1 MFRNE
6 FLSKLSRLSNL
17 FLVSLFFLMLPH
29 INKVQ
34 YVSSTIT
41 SKFVYF
47 IFGCIALFAFCIFKL
62 IYSDEKTF
70 WFTYLDIALTLL
82 LIYITCN
89 RYIIQQNYGF
99 SIRYVE
105 LLGLILFYIS
115 VRLISVKH
123 CYWLSLSIIVSG
135 IVQALYGIFQFFGY
149 YSSNHSGFRMTGS
162 FFNPGPYAGFLVT
175 VWTISLG
182 FYLFRGEIKKQIL
195 SKINYAPLFVNY
207 LFEYIPLLGV
217 IVIALILPVLE
228 SRASWVTALLSS
240 TILLEFRY
248 DYLKKLFKKATITSK
263 KGIVILLIT
272 GILITVFF
280 KLYDYKKDSSD
291 GRMLIWKVTT
301 GIITDYP
308 FFGVGFDRFTAE
320 YMNYQARYFSTA
332 AETNNEMLGDNTN
345 YAFNEGLQFLTE
357 NGILGLLF
365 LIPLIIVLWR
375 IKGDHKTE
383 IPVLIAKT
391 GILSIAT
398 FACFSYSM
406 QILPIKLML
415 FFFLAL
421 VSNAAGTSFRLKII
435 ELSRVKRIYK
445 NICLMFFCF
454 LIYKGTLY
462 AKKLNENFLVWG
474 SALQSYQFGDYKEA
488 LLGYERAYPILN
500 NNGEFLMNYGKTLAM
515 NGEYYNAILILGEAK
530 QYLNNT
536 VIAIAL
542 GDSYKKTHQ
551 YEKAESAYIQA
562 SNMIPGRFYALYL
575 LANLYDESGQ
585 QYKAFVLARK
595 ILDKRIKV
603 PSKAIEDIRNEM
615 KKILAKYK
623 KSSGDK
629 KIKESQ
635 NV

>member
-1 MFRNE
+1 MFKIT
-6 FLSKLSRLSNL
+6 FLSRLSNL
-17 FLVSLFFLMLPH
+17 FIVSLFFLILPQ

-47 IFGCIALFAFCIFKL
+47 IFGCIVLFVFCVFKL
-62 IYSDEKTF
+62 VYSNEKTF
-70 WFTYLDIALTLL
+70 SLTYLDMALTLL

-99 SIRYVE
+99 SIRYFE

-135 IVQALYGIFQFFGY
+135 LVQALYGIFQFLGY
-149 YSSNHSGFRMTGS
+149 YSSNHTGFRMTGS

-175 VWTISLG
+175 VWIIALG
-182 FYLFRGEIKKQIL
+182 FYLFRDEIKKQIL
-195 SKINYAPLFVNY
+195 SKINSEELFVNY
-207 LFEYIPLLGV
+207 LFEYIPLLGIV
-217 IVIALILPVLE
+217 VIALVLPVLE
-228 SRASWVTALLSS
+228 SRASWVAALLSS

-248 DYLKKLFKKATITSK
+248 CYLRKLFKKTTIKSK
-263 KGIVILLIT
+263 KAIVILLIT
-272 GILITVFF
+272 GILATIFF

-291 GRMLIWKVTT
+291 GRMLIWKVST
-301 GIITDYP
+301 GIITDNP
-308 FFGVGFDRFTAE
+308 FFGVGFDRFATE
-320 YMNYQARYFSTA
+320 YMNYQARYFSA
-332 AETNNEMLGDNTN
+332 AVETNKEVLGDNTN
-345 YAFNEGLQFLTE
+345 YAFNEGLQFLIE
-357 NGILGLLF
+357 NGIVGFLF
-365 LIPLIIVLWR
+365 LIPIIIILWR
-375 IKGDHKTE
+375 IKADKKTE
-383 IPVLIAKT
+383 IPVLIAKM

-421 VSNAAGTSFRLKII
+421 LSNSTGNSFRFKII
-435 ELSRVKRIYK
+435 EFRAFKRIYK
-445 NICLMFFCF
+445 NICLLFACF
-454 LIYKGTLY
+454 LVYQGILY
-462 AKKLNENFLVWG
+462 AKKLNENFLLWG
-474 SALQSYQFGDYKEA
+474 AALQSYQFGDYKQASLE
-488 LLGYERAYPILN
+488 YERAYPMLN
-500 NNGEFLMNYGKTLAM
+500 KNGEFLMNYGKTLAM
-515 NGEYYNAILILGEAK
+515 NGDYYNAILILGEAK

-562 SNMIPGRFYALYL
+562 SNMIPARFYALYL

-595 ILDKRIKV
+595 ILDKNIKV
-603 PSKAIEDIRNEM
+603 PSKAIEEIRSEM
-615 KKILAKYK
+615 EKILVKYK
-623 KSSGDK
+623 KSSGYK